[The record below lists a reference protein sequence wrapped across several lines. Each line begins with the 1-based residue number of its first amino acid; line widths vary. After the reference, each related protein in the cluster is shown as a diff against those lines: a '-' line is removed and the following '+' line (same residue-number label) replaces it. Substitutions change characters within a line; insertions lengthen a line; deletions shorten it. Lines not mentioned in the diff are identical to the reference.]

1 LLSAVDVDMTGR
13 PTSLDRRLL
22 DAVRT
27 PASLA
32 VIPVITGACGSGR
45 TERLRRLQ
53 QDLGAR
59 ASQYIDLERVSTTPE
74 RCLRAIIERSPF
86 VLGDG
91 ARPASAPTFWGARPA
106 FDALLTFLMNATHA
120 DGSPAVF
127 LLDEVLEV
135 RTFESFPGLR
145 SALAELARAIAHS
158 RNRFIVSTRFAARA
172 KRWIDAAPDRFEL
185 VPLTPLSPVDVRDAI
200 AEAAMSEAD
209 EFAPVVQALADGRP
223 AYTTI
228 LLETLAGMRG
238 GDPISALA
246 ASMARGG
253 ELDSRCRFSYELR
266 LHRARGYGALKA
278 ILDVLADEE
287 PLTLTQIAQ
296 RLGRTPGSTKDY
308 LSWLQDVDMLACTR
322 KRYSYADPV
331 LRLWVR
337 IHAHPEPPDE
347 EFVAREV
354 QAYAC
359 ERLQAGDATTSSALT
374 VPPLPPSGSHQAAQ
388 QPASAAASSSA
399 LTVPPLP
406 ASGSHAAPQAA
417 QQATSGSPQAAPA
430 AQPEPS
436 AAPASTSTSQPAQQ
450 PALAG
455 AGAIAAGAGAGGG
468 RLQPSGIIEI
478 D

>member
-1 LLSAVDVDMTGR
+1 MIGR

-27 PASLA
+27 SASLA
-32 VIPVITGACGSGR
+32 VIPVLTGACGSGR
-45 TERLRRLQ
+45 TERLRRVQ
-53 QDLGAR
+53 QELGTR

-74 RCLRAIIERSPF
+74 RCLRAVIERSPF
-86 VLGDG
+86 VLSDG
-91 ARPASAPTFWGARPA
+91 ARAAATFWGARPA
-106 FDALLTFLMNATHA
+106 FDALLTFLMNATHP
-120 DGSPAVF
+120 DGSPAIF
-127 LLDEVLEV
+127 LLDEILEV

-158 RNRFIVSTRFAARA
+158 RNRFIVGTRFSTRA

-185 VPLTPLSPVDVRDAI
+185 VPLVPLATAEVRDAI
-200 AEAAMSEAD
+200 ADGAVIDGNSAEAD
-209 EFAPVVQALADGRP
+209 EFAPVVHALADGRP
-223 AYTTI
+223 SYTTI
-228 LLETLAGMRG
+228 LLDMLAALRSSG

-246 ASMARGG
+246 AAMARGG
-253 ELDSRCRFSYELR
+253 ELDMRCRFSYELR

-278 ILDVLADEE
+278 ILDVLAEEE

-337 IHAHPEPPDE
+337 IHGHPEPPSE
-347 EFVAREV
+347 ELIAREV

-359 ERLQAGDATTSSALT
+359 ARLQVAEPAPQPGPAPGPQHAPP
-374 VPPLPPSGSHQAAQ
+374 VPPP
-388 QPASAAASSSA
+388 
-399 LTVPPLP
+399 
-406 ASGSHAAPQAA
+406 AAP
-417 QQATSGSPQAAPA
+417 
-430 AQPEPS
+430 PEPS
-436 AAPASTSTSQPAQQ
+436 QSTQPPTPQAQPQPA
-450 PALAG
+450 AMA
-455 AGAIAAGAGAGGG
+455 AAGAGG
-468 RLQPSGIIEI
+468 RGSGIIEI